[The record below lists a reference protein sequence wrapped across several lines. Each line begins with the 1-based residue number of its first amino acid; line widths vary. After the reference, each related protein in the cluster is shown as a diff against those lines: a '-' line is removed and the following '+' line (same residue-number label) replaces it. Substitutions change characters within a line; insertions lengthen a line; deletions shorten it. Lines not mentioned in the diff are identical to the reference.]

1 MMLDVSYLCVIV
13 DCLFNKLSLSGEFID
28 IFVLFVYIYIQE
40 VRARIRSAREQV
52 VRKCCGQ
59 DSTKPPGGHNN
70 KNSYMMTASTPD
82 ILLLG

>member
-1 MMLDVSYLCVIV
+1 MLEVSYLCLMV
-13 DCLFNKLSLSGEFID
+13 DWLFHNPHLSLCRF
-28 IFVLFVYIYIQE
+28 FVLFVYIYIKE

-59 DSTKPPGGHNN
+59 NSTKPTGGHNN